1 MFAQAGAAGLVVLR
15 GVRAIG
21 CTETTPGAGD
31 QGLEFLGFVVSVV
44 DEAFEFVA
52 AGFDEVVQGLEFGA
66 AGGETGLGDFAE
78 LERGIGTPGIDDL
91 LGVDED
97 FVGRGGSCHDGMYF
111 WIHWPFEFRL

>member
-21 CTETTPGAGD
+21 CSETTACPRH
-31 QGLEFLGFVVSVV
+31 QGLELLGFVVTVV
-44 DEAFEFVA
+44 DEAFELVA
-52 AGFDEVVQGLEFGA
+52 AGFDEGVQGLEFGA
-66 AGGETGLGDFAE
+66 AGGEAALGDFAE

-97 FVGRGGSCHDGMYF
+97 FVGRGGSCHDG
-111 WIHWPFEFRL
+111 I